1 MVNINQAI
9 ALAKAFAKDVCE
21 VMDIDPITMQIATV
35 SSLPAKYGF
44 PQYSDVNPVN
54 NEVIISEKLLK
65 NCIARNGFT
74 MLRSEVYT
82 KVRMLYLIK
91 NPALYKGKDLLMES
105 LYYANALIA
114 LKGLQIP
121 MPSEQKDYFF
131 SNVQRVLKED
141 FNVEATFMRTPAEPY
156 NGAYFYKAHMSD
168 ACTQLYVNRYN
179 PLPAKSTVKSLKAGD
194 KGTKEN
200 PFDNVYE
207 AVEYIKQME
216 AEAHDA
222 DILLQDIEQQKYFY
236 DSVQGHF
243 RIHWAS
249 PFVAQYKNRFPARAF
264 FVNQM
269 ETRYFSFKPN
279 LYQHKFL
286 YRGQSDHYEGKP
298 CVPNLYRSD
307 KHNAARNYLEF
318 LIFSQEM
325 ELLIQTHPL
334 VRLLDG
340 GIELLHDTFKFRMN
354 YAGLTQHYY
363 NRSRFLDLSSDIE
376 VMKFFAT
383 TDYDGKTDTY
393 KPHLDDSNL
402 GVIYC
407 YELQYPTAFQEH
419 NGYALKTIGKQ
430 MFMRPGA
437 QCGYLL
443 DMDKNV
449 DLKTLPEVTAL
460 YFRHVP
466 EISME
471 IFYQSNK
478 GENYFATDLLQH
490 AWKDRLCARR
500 DNRVVSIQTVEY
512 NAKLNHTTP
521 DDIIS
526 QLAAIGVNVD
536 NFKLDFTSE
545 ELDMYYD
552 DIKSG
557 WWTKF
562 CEDIHFYGAEDEL
575 YRQALKEIQYDPRYK
590 WAFEK

>member
-9 ALAKAFAKDVCE
+9 AMAKAFVKDVCE
-21 VMDIDPITMQIATV
+21 VMDIDPSTIQVETI
-35 SSLPAKYGF
+35 SSLPTMYGI
-44 PQYSDVNPVN
+44 PQFANIDPVKN
-54 NEVIISEKLLK
+54 VVIISAELL
-65 NCIARNGFT
+65 NICIARNGFT
-74 MLRSEVYT
+74 MLRSEVYA

-91 NPALYKGKDLLMES
+91 NPALYKGKDLIMES

-121 MPSEQKDYFF
+121 ILSALKDDFC
-131 SNVQRVLKED
+131 SNIQRVLREA
-141 FNVEATFMRTPAEPY
+141 FNVDATFWRTPAEPY

-168 ACTQLYVNRYN
+168 ACTQRYVNRYN
-179 PLPAKSTVKSLKAGD
+179 PLPAKSTVNPLKAGD
-194 KGTKEN
+194 KGSKEN
-200 PFDNVYE
+200 PFKNVYE
-207 AVEYIKQME
+207 AIEYIKRME
-216 AEAHDA
+216 TEAHDA
-222 DILLQDIEQQKYFY
+222 DSLLQDIEQQKYFY
-236 DSVQGHF
+236 DPNQGHF

-249 PFVAQYKNRFPARAF
+249 PFVAQYKNSLPTRAF

-269 ETRYFSFKPN
+269 ESRFFSFKPN
-279 LYQHKFL
+279 LYRHKFL

-298 CVPNLYRSD
+298 CVPNLFRSD

-325 ELLIQTHPL
+325 ELLIQSHPL
-334 VRLLDG
+334 VRLLEG
-340 GIELLHDTFKFRMN
+340 GIELLHDTFQFRMN
-354 YAGLTQHYY
+354 YSGLTQHYY
-363 NRSRFLDLSSDIE
+363 NKSRLLDLSSDLE

-393 KPHLDDSNL
+393 KPHIDESNL

-419 NGYALKTIGKQ
+419 RGYALKTIGKQ

-443 DMDKNV
+443 DMEKDV

-466 EISME
+466 EISVE
-471 IFYQSNK
+471 IFEQSNN
-478 GENYFATDLLQH
+478 GEEYFATDLLQY

-500 DNRVVSIQTVEY
+500 ENRVVSMRTVEY

-526 QLAAIGVNVD
+526 QLAAINITVD
-536 NFKLDFTSE
+536 DFKLEFTSE
-545 ELDMYYD
+545 ELDMYYN
-552 DIKSG
+552 DIQSG

-575 YRQALKEIQYDPRYK
+575 YRQALKEIQSDSRYK